1 MSTLDRFADDFD
13 MGIRIVEDERPYAHS
28 AAYAW
33 NPCPRSISFGD
44 DGRVLDVVGA
54 WERDGFNRV
63 AAALAERL
71 GQDPV
76 LVSTPD
82 DGLPDSNR
90 AEDRDSLRS
99 G

>member
-1 MSTLDRFADDFD
+1 MSTLDRFAEDFD
-13 MGIRIVEDERPYAHS
+13 MGIRVVEDERPYRAS
-28 AAYAW
+28 AAYHLESV
-33 NPCPRSISFGD
+33 PTLYLIGD
-44 DGRVLDVVGA
+44 DSRVLDVVGA

-63 AAALAERL
+63 AAGLAERL

-82 DGLPDSNR
+82 DGLPDFKP
-90 AEDRDSLRS
+90 

>member
-1 MSTLDRFADDFD
+1 VPTLFL
-13 MGIRIVEDERPYAHS
+13 V
-28 AAYAW
+28 
-33 NPCPRSISFGD
+33 GD

-63 AAALAERL
+63 AAGLAERL

-82 DGLPDSNR
+82 DGLPDFKP
-90 AEDRDSLRS
+90 